1 MTLRSTA
8 EQAAIIDAVRRQR
21 NIVIQAGAGTGKTS
35 TVVST
40 AHKAKG
46 REWESV
52 LIADDFAEP
61 TGEDL
66 PRVDAMLG
74 YVAVTRAR
82 LRLDRGSLTWI
93 DRFEA
98 RRRAG

>member
-1 MTLRSTA
+1 MDNDAAGRDLKPFVDLIDSYGA
-8 EQAAIIDAVRRQR
+8 SAVLAAIDAMVDEK
-21 NIVIQAGAGTGKTS
+21 NCD

-61 TGEDL
+61 TGRTC
-66 PRVDAMLG
+66 RVSMRCSA
-74 YVAVTRAR
+74 TSR
-82 LRLDRGSLTWI
+82 
-93 DRFEA
+93 
-98 RRRAG
+98 

>member
-1 MTLRSTA
+1 MDLIDSYGA
-8 EQAAIIDAVRRQR
+8 SAVLAAIDAMVDEK
-21 NIVIQAGAGTGKTS
+21 NCD

-82 LRLDRGSLTWI
+82 LRLDRGSLTWL